1 MVKIYL
7 ALLII
12 LCVLACSSDWEK
24 KQAPAYDP
32 VTSDEVR

>member
-12 LCVLACSSDWEK
+12 LFVLACSNDWAEK
-24 KQAPAYDP
+24 PAPAYNP

>member
-1 MVKIYL
+1 MGKIFL

-12 LCVLACSSDWEK
+12 LFVLACSSDWEK
-24 KQAPAYDP
+24 KPAPAYNP